1 MEINAIQFF
10 TLNGA
15 KILGEE
21 WLQIYLYPAVSKA
34 NRGNWLLVS
43 TTMQILFLPYSYKI
57 YKKYCKYK
65 IIICTINFIQ
75 NKKRGRGLGTQTVK
89 C

>member
-10 TLNGA
+10 TLIGA

-34 NRGNWLLVS
+34 PEETGCQS
-43 TTMQILFLPYSYKI
+43 LPLCKYFFFHIVTKI
-57 YKKYCKYK
+57 YQK
-65 IIICTINFIQ
+65 ILQIHNNNLY
-75 NKKRGRGLGTQTVK
+75 NKFYSK
-89 C
+89 

>member
-10 TLNGA
+10 TLIGA

-57 YKKYCKYK
+57 YKNIVNTK
-65 IIICTINFIQ
+65 
-75 NKKRGRGLGTQTVK
+75 
-89 C
+89 